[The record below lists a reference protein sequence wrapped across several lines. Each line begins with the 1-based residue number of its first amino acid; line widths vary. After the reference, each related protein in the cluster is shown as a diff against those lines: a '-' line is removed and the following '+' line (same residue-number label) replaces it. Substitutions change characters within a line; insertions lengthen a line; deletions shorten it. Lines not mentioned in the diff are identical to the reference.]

1 MNVES
6 TVQGCGP
13 ARAPAGGMELPTNS
27 ADPARIEAWW
37 GNDPRAV
44 ADDEAEEYPRDATS
58 LLWKVTV
65 AGAIFFAVAFFVVA
79 LG

>member
-6 TVQGCGP
+6 TVQRCGP
-13 ARAPAGGMELPTNS
+13 ARAP
-27 ADPARIEAWW
+27 R
-37 GNDPRAV
+37 NDPRAV
-44 ADDEAEEYPRDATS
+44 ADDEADEYPREATS